1 MAHSEDMVR
10 LSVHM
15 FAMQCLIPLFADVV
29 PVETTLAIWDLLF
42 DLNVTGDNMMHG
54 QPVAGNGSAADH
66 PDEARHYGSAVP
78 VLAFLALVM
87 ACDGAIRA
95 APPGQLRGVVSREL
109 AAVGPLRFKAAFRE
123 TVRRIPPTRVQQ
135 MRDDAKNELAKTW
148 LQPRAVDQLLRSP
161 AEMLFGA
168 AELRLYQESFR
179 AATGNGDHDLTFPQ
193 FEAVLS
199 TLFKGLP
206 LTRGKT
212 MAKGLFRLADRDGS
226 GVVDFRELMCL
237 LSTLCRGADTER
249 MAVCFA
255 AYDLD
260 GSGSLEA
267 SEAQALVR
275 AVLVAKGAD
284 DNAIAEA
291 DSKSAATLQ
300 LLDSNND
307 GKISFDEFRHGVAAD
322 TDLMRAFGFGGA
334 TQGAH
339 GTQGTQE
346 RASAESEGKGVD
358 HMGGGEGET
367 KEETKEA
374 TNEATPS
381 RPAMDVPDVGA
392 ALRGA
397 ASQRDNPTWEVELK
411 HRPAKAGGHTVYDVA
426 IHCEDRVC
434 RVEKRYRAF
443 DELHWAIRSAAP
455 TIVGKWPTLPP
466 KKWFWNMDATF
477 VHKRAAL
484 LRAYVERL
492 FGMGSAVTSLLAF
505 RAFFPMTWVHEE
517 EEPSLS
523 ETSPSKK
530 KNVAFYGDSDDDDG
544 DDDDDGEEAEGV
556 EKVAEVAEIKKM
568 VEKSTPVDQPGLA
581 VETEAVSE
589 QQQNVAAL
597 QPPAQTAQPE
607 VDTDD
612 NTSTIL
618 ETEEGDDEPL
628 DVEMIDCVQCGCST
642 GASEIDAMWLDR
654 DMASMVEAKSRG
666 VRLGVAFARQVF
678 KDADK
683 GKDGSLSKSEI
694 RKYFKAHPIE
704 KSHILGPDFT
714 WKAFFASMDKDG
726 DNAFDIDEFTEAVSM
741 VYHVQRV
748 AESKA
753 AEEELEQALHETG
766 DDMGVR
772 CPSCHA
778 VCLEMALRIQCAYRA
793 RVARRHVAS
802 LRGLGESEHAQ
813 KEEAEEAKKEGE
825 QAALGEG
832 AAKTKTKKKN
842 KKKKKKSKSK
852 NAFYDE

>member
-1 MAHSEDMVR
+1 MLPCVVRTLRSLPSLLARCPSSLAQAVETLGGPQGRLCVAHSEDMVR

-54 QPVAGNGSAADH
+54 QPVAGNGTAADH

-123 TVRRIPPTRVQQ
+123 VIRRISPTRVQQ

-161 AEMLFGA
+161 GEMLFGA

-179 AATGNGDHDLTFPQ
+179 AATGNGDHELTFPQ

-291 DSKSAATLQ
+291 GSKSAATTLQ

-307 GKISFDEFRHGVAAD
+307 GKISFDEFRRGVAAD
-322 TDLMRAFGFGGA
+322 TDLMRAFGFGG
-334 TQGAH
+334 TK
-339 GTQGTQE
+339 GTQE

-374 TNEATPS
+374 TNAATPS
-381 RPAMDVPDVGA
+381 QPAVGVPDVGA
-392 ALRGA
+392 ALRSA

-477 VHKRAAL
+477 VNTRAAL

-492 FGMGSAVTSLLAF
+492 FGMGSAVTSLPAF

-530 KNVAFYGDSDDDDG
+530 KNVAFYGDSDDDGG
-544 DDDDDGEEAEGV
+544 DDGGGEEVGGV
-556 EKVAEVAEIKKM
+556 EKVAEVAEIKKT
-568 VEKSTPVDQPGLA
+568 VEKSTPVDQAGLA
-581 VETEAVSE
+581 VETEAVPE
-589 QQQNVAAL
+589 QPQNVAAAATSA
-597 QPPAQTAQPE
+597 PTTT
-607 VDTDD
+607 DTD
-612 NTSTIL
+612 TSTML
-618 ETEEGDDEPL
+618 ETEEGDERRHVD
-628 DVEMIDCVQCGCST
+628 
-642 GASEIDAMWLDR
+642 
-654 DMASMVEAKSRG
+654 EAK
-666 VRLGVAFARQVF
+666 
-678 KDADK
+678 KDAD
-683 GKDGSLSKSEI
+683 
-694 RKYFKAHPIE
+694 A
-704 KSHILGPDFT
+704 
-714 WKAFFASMDKDG
+714 
-726 DNAFDIDEFTEAVSM
+726 EA
-741 VYHVQRV
+741 
-748 AESKA
+748 
-753 AEEELEQALHETG
+753 
-766 DDMGVR
+766 
-772 CPSCHA
+772 
-778 VCLEMALRIQCAYRA
+778 
-793 RVARRHVAS
+793 
-802 LRGLGESEHAQ
+802 
-813 KEEAEEAKKEGE
+813 AKNEGE
-825 QAALGEG
+825 QTALGEG
-832 AAKTKTKKKN
+832 AAKTKTKKKKN
-842 KKKKKKSKSK
+842 KKKKKKNNNNNNKT